1 MTGATGYL
9 ECTTVGVPTPNVTLT
24 TDAVDSNV
32 MVNGSRVVVTSA
44 VAGNAGNYTCNAS
57 NFLGFDEQTFE
68 LLVGSKLYS
77 YTHSLQPFRADSGFI
92 RATNI
97 VLFCGISLGGHVQQ
111 RTDIIA
117 GNLLVLPLSET
128 VVIRAG

>member
-24 TDAVDSNV
+24 TDAAESNNV
-32 MVNGSRVVVTSA
+32 MVSGNRVVITSA

-68 LLVGSKLYS
+68 LLVGSKYCKFKPNTS
-77 YTHSLQPFRADSGFI
+77 T
-92 RATNI
+92 I
-97 VLFCGISLGGHVQQ
+97 VIQ
-111 RTDIIA
+111 
-117 GNLLVLPLSET
+117 
-128 VVIRAG
+128 